1 MESRPSI
8 GTEWVDLLLSADFNQ
23 AIVTTIPDPDQARS
37 VSRTKLVLRF
47 VVAFIAF
54 TALILPFL
62 PLLPPNAYLQLVAI
76 GTAGLI
82 SIPISVVF
90 VRRSYSLKRLGK
102 FPLAMN
108 VLVVL
113 TALAAGGL
121 RIIVRPLVGPRWP
134 VGTIFSVTAVV
145 LAYVLAFHFVYR
157 GGYGRLKAR
166 VT

>member
-1 MESRPSI
+1 M
-8 GTEWVDLLLSADFNQ
+8 
-23 AIVTTIPDPDQARS
+23 
-37 VSRTKLVLRF
+37 SRTKLVLRF

-54 TALILPFL
+54 TVLILPFL
-62 PLLPPNAYLQLVAI
+62 PFLPPNAYLQLVAI
-76 GTAGLI
+76 GIAGLI

-102 FPLAMN
+102 FFLAMN

-134 VGTIFSVTAVV
+134 VRTIFSVTAVV
-145 LAYVLAFHFVYR
+145 LAYALAYHLVYR
-157 GGYGRLKAR
+157 DGYDWLKAR